1 MNKISRRSFLKAA
14 AVLGGTAALTACGGS
29 DSDKGSA
36 AADGSS
42 DEKAVLRISLSLGQ
56 WADHVDS
63 LTEAAVKE
71 IPGLEDIEW
80 ELVSSSTYWDLM
92 KGKLASDELPDI
104 MAVQPGLTLD
114 QWHEHLVPMDDVEG
128 IDSIPEEFLES
139 CRLDGKL
146 YLMPFMQEGYGLLY
160 NMRLLKEAGW
170 ETTPTTFDELQQL
183 CEDLKAANIQPFV
196 NHYKENILTLSNHY
210 GMLPGMLKDDPFG
223 YVNDL
228 IAGKDMDIPNDPDW
242 NAMIDFYD
250 LSMKYGNADALTV
263 DKQTGRN
270 DFFTEKAAIITDE
283 GSWELTNIR
292 NINPDM
298 EEYVQQTYVP
308 LFNDSSRNKMS
319 IDLTTAAVTE
329 GSEHPDLAKKFM
341 VWLATSE
348 SALNWLMG
356 EMGVLPVSANAE
368 VTPENVGCLSAQ
380 TAEMINTGHG
390 ATSLQYY
397 TPEIVRPQIGEWMSK
412 YLAGEID
419 RTQTL
424 EGIAKAWSD
433 YAANN

>member
-29 DSDKGSA
+29 DSDKGGT

-114 QWHEHLVPMDDVEG
+114 QWYEHLVPMDDMEG

-146 YLMPFMQEGYGLLY
+146 YLMPFMQEGYRLLY

-308 LFNDSSRNKMS
+308 LFNDASRNKMS

-329 GSEHPDLAKKFM
+329 GSEHPDLAKKFL

-356 EMGVLPVSANAE
+356 EMGVLPASANAE
-368 VTPENVGCLSAQ
+368 ITPENVGCLSAQ